1 MCSTAKDLL
10 FKYIYPSFE
19 VLPPLLIADICGSGK
34 ATFPSVTPQ
43 PCGNPQGELPLC
55 SPPRTSVECSQK
67 CAPQD
72 SPPAYTSPQPRVLSP
87 IPGSFPKASL
97 SSCSS
102 VVLPGCCP
110 WWIGKDTAEGKRSH
124 TAPPHSSPASQR
136 CAGECLDV
144 VLLSRKLLGR
154 KWGEMCLCGD
164 KAMGSKQRWGWTL
177 QLLCRSIPVVVAVN

>member
-19 VLPPLLIADICGSGK
+19 VLPPLLIAHIWKSHISLSDTAALWEPPGRPSLFPTPHICR
-34 ATFPSVTPQ
+34 V
-43 PCGNPQGELPLC
+43 LPKLC
-55 SPPRTSVECSQK
+55 SPIF
-67 CAPQD
+67 
-72 SPPAYTSPQPRVLSP
+72 PPHTSPQPRVLSP
-87 IPGSFPKASL
+87 IPGSFPTASL

-110 WWIGKDTAEGKRSH
+110 WWIGKDIAEGKRSH
-124 TAPPHSSPASQR
+124 TAPPHSSPGSQR

-164 KAMGSKQRWGWTL
+164 KAMGSKQRWGWTP
-177 QLLCRSIPVVVAVN
+177 QLLCQSILVVVALN

>member
-1 MCSTAKDLL
+1 MCSTAMDLL
-10 FKYIYPSFE
+10 FKYIYTSFE

-43 PCGNPQGELPLC
+43 PFGNPQGDPLFPTPHICRVLPKLC
-55 SPPRTSVECSQK
+55 SPIF
-67 CAPQD
+67 
-72 SPPAYTSPQPRVLSP
+72 PPHTSPQPRVLSP
-87 IPGSFPKASL
+87 IPGSFPTASL

-124 TAPPHSSPASQR
+124 TAPPHSSPGSQR

-144 VLLSRKLLGR
+144 VLLSKKLLGR

-177 QLLCRSIPVVVAVN
+177 QLLCQSILVVAALN

>member
-1 MCSTAKDLL
+1 MCSTAMDLL
-10 FKYIYPSFE
+10 FKYICPSFE

-43 PCGNPQGELPLC
+43 PCGNPQGDCLSVPHPTHLSSAPKNVLPKI
-55 SPPRTSVECSQK
+55 PP
-67 CAPQD
+67 
-72 SPPAYTSPQPRVLSP
+72 PPHTSPQPRVLSP
-87 IPGSFPKASL
+87 IPGSFPTASL

-124 TAPPHSSPASQR
+124 TAPPHSSPGSQR

-144 VLLSRKLLGR
+144 VLLSKKLLGR

-177 QLLCRSIPVVVAVN
+177 QLLCQSILVVAALN